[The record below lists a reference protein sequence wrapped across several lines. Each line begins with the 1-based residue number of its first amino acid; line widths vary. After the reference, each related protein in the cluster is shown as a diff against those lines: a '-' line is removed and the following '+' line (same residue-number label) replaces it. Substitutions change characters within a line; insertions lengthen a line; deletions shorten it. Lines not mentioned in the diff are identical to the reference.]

1 MPHDTMPTASVSG
14 LTGVMFR
21 RTLRLGAAA
30 FGVAL
35 ILSSGYARA
44 QEDDDAQPEETFEQ
58 GIIKGIMKGIGGQ
71 SMEDSR
77 IEYRERSPLVV
88 PSTLNLPPPQARGT
102 APTANWPK
110 DPDEQARREAIAASR
125 KAGPRDAYEAQ
136 AEAQRVLKPSE
147 LAGMPQGKRKRSAD
161 SDVTPGSHV
170 GGYNSYMLSPSEL
183 GTSVGGLFSTFT
195 GKQKE
200 EAATFKEEPKRES
213 LTQPPSGYQTPSP
226 NYAYGTG
233 QAAAETKMPYN
244 PITDKGDPTLR

>member
-1 MPHDTMPTASVSG
+1 MPQDTMSTASVPS
-14 LTGVMFR
+14 LTEAMFC

-35 ILSSGYARA
+35 ILSTGYARA

-88 PSTLNLPPPQARGT
+88 PSNLNLPPPQAKGV
-102 APTANWPK
+102 APAANWPK
-110 DPDEQARREAIAASR
+110 DPDEQARREAIAASK

-136 AEAQRVLKPSE
+136 NEAARLLKPSE
-147 LAGMPQGKRKRSAD
+147 LAGSPQGKRRRSVD
-161 SDVTPGSHV
+161 SDVTPGSYA
-170 GGYNSYMLSPSEL
+170 GGYNSHMLSPSEL
-183 GTSVGGLFSTFT
+183 GTSVGGLFSSIT
-195 GKQKE
+195 GKQKQ

-213 LTQPPSGYQTPSP
+213 LTQPPSGYQTPSS

-233 QAAAETKMPYN
+233 QEKSETKMPYN
-244 PITDKGDPTLR
+244 PITDKGDPTIR

>member
-1 MPHDTMPTASVSG
+1 MPTASVSS

-21 RTLRLGAAA
+21 HTLRLGAAA

-35 ILSSGYARA
+35 ILSTGYARA
-44 QEDDDAQPEETFEQ
+44 QDDEDAQPEETFEQ

-71 SMEDSR
+71 SIEDGR

-88 PSTLNLPPPQARGT
+88 PSTLDLPPPQAKGV
-102 APTANWPK
+102 APAANWPK

-136 AEAQRVLKPSE
+136 TEAQRVLRPSE
-147 LAGMPQGKRKRSAD
+147 LAGQPQGKRKRSAD
-161 SDVTPGSHV
+161 NDVTPGSYV

-183 GTSVGGLFSTFT
+183 GTSVGGLFSSIT
-195 GKQKE
+195 GKQKQ
-200 EAATFKEEPKRES
+200 EAVTFKEEPKRES
-213 LTQPPSGYQTPSP
+213 LTQPPSGYQTPSS

-233 QAAAETKMPYN
+233 PEKSETRTPYN